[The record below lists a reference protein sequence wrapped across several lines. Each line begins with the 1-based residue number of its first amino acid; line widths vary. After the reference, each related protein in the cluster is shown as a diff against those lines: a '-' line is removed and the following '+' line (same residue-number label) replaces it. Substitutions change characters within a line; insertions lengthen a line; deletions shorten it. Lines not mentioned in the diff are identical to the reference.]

1 MICRYHRCSL
11 LGMPHGNNIRIV
23 GDGLNGIRHTFSF
36 GRRGTAGS
44 GKAQNG
50 SAQFQHRRLKGK
62 SGSCGRLEKESRQ
75 LLMLTSFPVLFFVF
89 LNLIRQIHQMIQ
101 LFNAQIQDINNTTI
115 FLCHFLS
122 FPIFAYK
129 PLRNPLFLSSLPH
142 LLCLMSSLSLTPTS
156 KTSSMPLSRTHR
168 RGYL

>member
-1 MICRYHRCSL
+1 MSAVSRIDKGYGGMICRYHRCSL
-11 LGMPHGNNIRIV
+11 FGMPHGNNIRIV

-50 SAQFQHRRLKGK
+50 SAQFQHSRFEGK
-62 SGSCGRLEKESRQ
+62 SGSCGRLEEESRQ

-101 LFNAQIQDINNTTI
+101 LFNAQIQDVNDTTI

-122 FPIFAYK
+122 FPF
-129 PLRNPLFLSSLPH
+129 LFL
-142 LLCLMSSLSLTPTS
+142 PT
-156 KTSSMPLSRTHR
+156 
-168 RGYL
+168 